1 MTNSRTSVCTAQF
14 SAVFEQSSLTIT
26 TEKSMKANGLAYIF
40 ALNVRFWTSCIHAWE
55 IAFYLHTMIQ
65 KQCQFFTELHFFPTK
80 YSKRKKK
87 HGSIRKNNNKN
98 GSIKLFFTSRSQRA
112 MDVCLKQTERTVVH
126 KQAQLIV
133 AGHRDSPWGINIIF
147 MYTQWK
153 QILLHM
159 QFHATTHSYSKS
171 PHTALRLSVFCS
183 SSLLPCSL
191 DSVRACST
199 VNKLL

>member
-1 MTNSRTSVCTAQF
+1 MHCSVFCCF
-14 SAVFEQSSLTIT
+14 WAVEFDHNDGKINESQWLSLYFCSECKI
-26 TEKSMKANGLAYIF
+26 
-40 ALNVRFWTSCIHAWE
+40 LNVLYCCLRNSILFTYNDTEAMPI
-55 IAFYLHTMIQ
+55 LHWITFFSYKILQ
-65 KQCQFFTELHFFPTK
+65 K
-80 YSKRKKK
+80 KKK

-171 PHTALRLSVFCS
+171 AHTALRLSVFCS